1 MRPGVLV
8 THDYHETEFTRL
20 RDRLIRILGM
30 PTVDR
35 LIERSCTEIA
45 GSYPAFQCLRTVN
58 ELLDFQGV
66 RRELASATD
75 DQVRAHYGA
84 LNAVLVLL
92 VARLLGREIALRL
105 TEDLTIAELLE
116 TGAVGR
122 A

>member
-1 MRPGVLV
+1 MAV
-8 THDYHETEFTRL
+8 HDYHETEFVRL
-20 RDRLIRILGM
+20 RDRLVRILGM

-45 GSYPAFQCLRTVN
+45 APYPAFQCLQTAN
-58 ELLDFQGV
+58 DALDFQGV
-66 RRELASATD
+66 RRELANATD